1 MLKPWEEDY
10 SEISNKKPWEE
21 DYGLAKE
28 KPQGRPSMFE
38 AAKGAGKQEYISS
51 MLALKAPFGAKEA
64 YETAEKEREAVTE
77 RPAFNYQ
84 AIKEAE
90 GFVPTAK
97 EVGAQLP
104 GVAASQ
110 APTLTGMYGGY
121 KAGAALGKTFGPRGE
136 VIGGTLGAGVVP
148 FLSHAGENIEA
159 QIKEQLAQGKEPDP
173 SLLKAYAT
181 AAGQTALDIYGGVT
195 GLLTKRMAAEGLAA
209 TGESAIKNFMAKK
222 AAERGLVSSAAIGAG
237 KVGAEEGVIEALQE
251 AGQRAQAGQSL
262 TDEAAR
268 KAYEEQFVGGAMAA
282 PFGAASG
289 IADRNAAI
297 ASVEQM
303 DKERA
308 DEEARQQAEK
318 ESRFQNIAQNIKS
331 SEGVNLQD
339 LINRNIGIE
348 AEMSEKEKKKQDS
361 EYLKDIN
368 GWLNE
373 DSGERTTNPDG
384 TERL

>member
-181 AAGQTALDIYGGVT
+181 AAGQTALDLYGGVT
-195 GLLTKRMAAEGLAA
+195 GLLTKRME
-209 TGESAIKNFMAKK
+209 
-222 AAERGLVSSAAIGAG
+222 IG
-237 KVGAEEGVIEALQE
+237 
-251 AGQRAQAGQSL
+251 RAH
-262 TDEAAR
+262 
-268 KAYEEQFVGGAMAA
+268 V
-282 PFGAASG
+282 
-289 IADRNAAI
+289 
-297 ASVEQM
+297 
-303 DKERA
+303 
-308 DEEARQQAEK
+308 
-318 ESRFQNIAQNIKS
+318 
-331 SEGVNLQD
+331 
-339 LINRNIGIE
+339 
-348 AEMSEKEKKKQDS
+348 
-361 EYLKDIN
+361 
-368 GWLNE
+368 
-373 DSGERTTNPDG
+373 
-384 TERL
+384 